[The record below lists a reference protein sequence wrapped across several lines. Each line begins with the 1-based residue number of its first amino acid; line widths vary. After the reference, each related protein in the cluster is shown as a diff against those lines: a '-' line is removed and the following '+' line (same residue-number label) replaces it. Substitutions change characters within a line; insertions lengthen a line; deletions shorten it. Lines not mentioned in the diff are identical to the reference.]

1 MTGIVSIVMVGDTE
15 LYEQLQQMSPLVQRL
30 VMAKVQS
37 LGIELQRHIVQDK
50 LSGQVLNV
58 KTGNLRRSIQLAI
71 TNESGSITAKVFSSN
86 DVKYAA
92 IHEFGGTIVPSKAK
106 ALSWIGP
113 DGKRI
118 FAHSVTLK
126 ERSFMRS
133 SLADQ
138 KQSIIAG
145 LTAAVA
151 EGVSGRGSS

>member
-1 MTGIVSIVMVGDTE
+1 MTVSIVMVGDTE
-15 LYEQLQQMSPLVQRL
+15 LYEQLSEMSPTVQRL

-37 LGIELQRHIVQDK
+37 LAIELQRHIVQDK
-50 LSGQVLNV
+50 LSGQVLKV
-58 KTGNLRRSIQLAI
+58 VTGNLRRSIQYII
-71 TNESGSITAKVFSSN
+71 TQDGGTITGKVFSSN

-92 IHEFGGTIVPSKAK
+92 IHEFGGTIVPVKAN

-113 DGKRI
+113 EGKRI
-118 FAHSVTLK
+118 FAKSVTLK

-151 EGVSGRGSS
+151 QGVKGSGSV